1 MKRLFTRLIALGA
14 LLAVLA
20 GGAAWLT
27 RQTRVKWT
35 LPDGSTLE
43 VLKVTW
49 GTSHYCRCGNRLVD
63 YFYPLAP
70 DILRK
75 RIRFRVATISRSA
88 PGGPVVWLRQSDKN
102 DWSVCRFTVMD
113 HAGVES
119 VPADAARQGWISET
133 AELMAMVPTSYPRSE
148 ESVRLRISTPPPKS
162 VFVTELRLPNRNR
175 RRPSAAP
182 VEPLPASRRAGRLEV
197 RLVKLE
203 TGLLATTAGSSATSL
218 RDVSRANFSEP
229 ESERCYSRARFDLR
243 ENGVEAS
250 GWVINNLVLSNADGE
265 VREFVAAALSPP
277 KPKEVNFPAG
287 LWLDESAWN
296 LKVGLLRVAEF
307 PQDQI
312 WVAGGL
318 PVTTK
323 GISTLQGGTN
333 LNGAAV
339 KLESI
344 RILPESPVGLFPGE
358 LRGTVWLSSRSSVYL
373 SALGIKDNH
382 GRQGWISAGGSAMP
396 GPSGYA
402 SPAAVSAMSL
412 STQEAWSFDFALP
425 ERDAETVEVTFGISQ
440 VVHVEFWVKPVLG
453 ESTNGI
459 TQLDLLPP
467 ASFAPH

>member
-1 MKRLFTRLIALGA
+1 MKRLFIRLIALSV

-27 RQTRVKWT
+27 RQTREKWT

-49 GTSHYCRCGNRLVD
+49 GTNHYCRFGNRLVD
-63 YFYPLAP
+63 FLYPFAP
-70 DILRK
+70 DILRQ
-75 RIRFRVATISRSA
+75 RIRFQVATISRGA
-88 PGGPVVWLRQSDKN
+88 AGGPVVWLRHSGSN
-102 DWSVCRFTVMD
+102 GGSGCRFTVGD

-119 VPADAARQGWISET
+119 VPADAARQGWLSET
-133 AELMAMVPTSYPRSE
+133 AELMAMVPASFPRSE
-148 ESVRLRISTPPPKS
+148 ESVRIRIFSPAPKS
-162 VFVTELRLPNRNR
+162 VFVTELRLANRNR
-175 RRPSAAP
+175 RRPSAGP

-197 RLVKLE
+197 RLLKLE
-203 TGLLATTAGSSATSL
+203 TGLVRTTAGSSATTL
-218 RDVSRANFSEP
+218 RDVSRANFSEL

-250 GWVINNLVLSNADGE
+250 GWVINNLVLSNADGK
-265 VREFVAAALSPP
+265 VREFVAPALSPP

-287 LWLDESAWN
+287 LWLDEPALS

-323 GISTLQGGTN
+323 GTSIPLQGGTN

-344 RILPESPVGLFPGE
+344 RILPEVGLLPGE
-358 LRGTVWLSSRSSVYL
+358 LRGTLRLSSPSSVYL
-373 SALGIKDNH
+373 SALGIRDNH

-402 SPAAVSAMSL
+402 SPAAVAAPVPL
-412 STQEAWSFDFALP
+412 STQKAWSFDFALP
-425 ERDAETVEVTFGISQ
+425 EPDAETVEVTFGISQ
-440 VVHVEFWVKPVLG
+440 VVYVEFWVKPLLG
-453 ESTNGI
+453 GASNGI

-467 ASFAPH
+467 APFTAR